1 MGIDFKSYSSVILMF
16 STNMKDVV
24 LIEKSGKY
32 DGIVYND
39 KTKITEVELSKKIN
53 NDFNLQIDPYKFRTV
68 VTLQN
73 IDAVRYVTIYMAVTD
88 LEKIKK
94 DTGTIISLVDAIPN
108 NAIPQLKWLIPL
120 SIDSTI
126 YGCECNQLLT
136 R

>member
-16 STNMKDVV
+16 STNMKEIV

-39 KTKITEVELSKKIN
+39 KTKITEVELSKKIK
-53 NDFNLQIDPYKFRTV
+53 NDFDLQIDPYKFRTV

-73 IDAVRYVTIYMAVTD
+73 IDAIRYVTIYMAVAD

-94 DTGTIISLVDAIPN
+94 DNTVLISSIDSIPDYT
-108 NAIPQLKWLIPL
+108 IPQLKWLIPM

>member
-1 MGIDFKSYSSVILMF
+1 MGIDFKSYDSVILIF
-16 STNMKDVV
+16 STDMSKIA
-24 LIEKSGKY
+24 LIDKFGKL
-32 DGIVYND
+32 DGITYKD
-39 KTKITEVELSKKIN
+39 KTKVNEVEISKRIK
-53 NDFNLQIDPYKFRTV
+53 NDFDLQIDPYKFRTV

-73 IDAVRYVTIYMAVTD
+73 IDAIRYVTIYMTIAD

-94 DTGTIISLVDAIPN
+94 DTITVSSINSIPECT
-108 NAIPQLKWLIPL
+108 IPQLKWLIPM